1 MHPSD
6 GHMQPKK
13 RAAYAAIR
21 CGDKNCDADADA
33 NEAGSGSGS
42 GNRVANK
49 MP

>member
-21 CGDKNCDADADA
+21 CGDKNCDADA

>member
-6 GHMQPKK
+6 GHVQPKK

-33 NEAGSGSGS
+33 NEADA

-49 MP
+49 LP